1 MKDFINGM
9 CFLAYL
15 TALLANIFGSFEI
28 AGFDFG
34 DTLIKKIWFSIL
46 FGVCALTLLYGS
58 IIGNR

>member
-46 FGVCALTLLYGS
+46 FGVCALISLYGS
-58 IIGNR
+58 IRNR